1 MLTSDHGTLIAIEV
15 VRDSLYVSLKL
26 SLPLLVVG
34 LVTGLVVSVLQALTQ
49 VQEQTLSFIPKIL
62 VVAGAMFVLMPWLL
76 AETITYTLEV
86 FRTMATR
93 FPG

>member
-62 VVAGAMFVLMPWLL
+62 VVAGAMFVLMPWFL
-76 AETITYTLEV
+76 AETIAYTLEV